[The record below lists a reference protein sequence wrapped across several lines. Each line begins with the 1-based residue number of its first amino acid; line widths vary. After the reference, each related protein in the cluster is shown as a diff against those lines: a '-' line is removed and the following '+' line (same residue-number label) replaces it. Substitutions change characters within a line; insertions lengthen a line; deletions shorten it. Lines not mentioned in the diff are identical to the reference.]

1 MLLTS
6 ILQLIEHTGRTHN
19 LIAQGIGF
27 VGFVFAV
34 ISFQNNKRHLIL
46 IFLGIAQMC
55 FIFHFALLEV
65 WPAFAVNIVGVVR
78 TFSFLLRGK
87 KKWIDKNTLMYIF
100 IGLFCIAGALS
111 WNGWL
116 SLLPIMAMIVETI
129 GLWKKNP
136 RLIRSIVIIP
146 RLLWIT
152 YNIIH
157 YSYAGVM
164 TEVFVIISLL
174 TAIIRFDILPQI
186 RQKNISKTREK

>member
-116 SLLPIMAMIVETI
+116 SLLPIMAMTIETI

>member
-1 MLLTS
+1 MLIIS
-6 ILQLIEHTGRTHN
+6 ILQLLDHTNITN
-19 LIAQGIGF
+19 NFIAQGIGF
-27 VGFVFAV
+27 VGLVFAI
-34 ISFQNNKRHLIL
+34 ISFQNNKRNLIL
-46 IFLGIAQMC
+46 VFLGMAQMC
-55 FIFHFALLEV
+55 FIAHFALLEV

-87 KKWIDKNTLMYIF
+87 KKWMDKNTLMYVF
-100 IGLFCIAGALS
+100 VGLFCIAGALS

-136 RLIRSIVIIP
+136 RLIRSIVIVP
-146 RLLWIT
+146 RPLWIT

-157 YSYAGVM
+157 HSYAGVM

-174 TAIIRFDILPQI
+174 TAIVRFDILPRI
-186 RQKNISKTREK
+186 RQKNISKTKEK